1 MFISS
6 IFGRADDLT
15 MLILGLASTENY
27 LVSRRRQDLKGQSP
41 MPSFSPSEGNSVEK
55 RKEMKKADARKGAS
69 WFHICENKS
78 MNDRRQLAN
87 S

>member
-6 IFGRADDLT
+6 IFGIADDLT

-27 LVSRRRQDLKGQSP
+27 LVSRRRQDLKGQPHAILSP
-41 MPSFSPSEGNSVEK
+41 LEGNSVEK
-55 RKEMKKADARKGAS
+55 EKETKKTDARKGAS
-69 WFHICENKS
+69 WFRICENKS
-78 MNDRRQLAN
+78 MNDRCQLGD